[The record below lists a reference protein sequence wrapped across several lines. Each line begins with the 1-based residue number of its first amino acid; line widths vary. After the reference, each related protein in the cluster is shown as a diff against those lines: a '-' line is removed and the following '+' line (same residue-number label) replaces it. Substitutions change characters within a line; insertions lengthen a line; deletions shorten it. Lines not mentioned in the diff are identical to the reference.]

1 MTVATRFELIS
12 ALYDDVSKD
21 VIRSPSNW
29 QEFLKSSCN
38 NYGLPFSEQL
48 LVYAQEPDA
57 VAVLPMASWNRKFG
71 RWINKGAKGVAL
83 FDLSNQNYPR
93 LKYVFDVSDT
103 HGGDQAKEVP
113 IWHMKDDYTD
123 NVIKT
128 LENVF
133 GAVDNQ
139 SDLGSAVISACENAV
154 SDSLSDYLF
163 ELCNAKQDSF
173 LEDFSDDIISSKF
186 RKLVSNGVSYTVL
199 SRLGVDADLMIDT
212 EDFKDLL
219 ISIHQI
225 LLMPSVK
232 QQTIFQKQHSL
243 KYQKPYLHLKKK
255 IAYLKK
261 LQQVPTIKMKTKT
274 KGAIQMKITY
284 TQVGE
289 QFYPNLIMPTKTEQM
304 GYYAQRRQ
312 EYLKNHKKATFTT
325 LLTTCKLTEH
335 LMSIQEQAQ
344 QMEEQII
351 TQMAKAQGVTEKLK
365 QTNMMTWIGM
375 MNNIKNSAR
384 ETVLNELIYTM

>member
-1 MTVATRFELIS
+1 M
-12 ALYDDVSKD
+12 
-21 VIRSPSNW
+21 
-29 QEFLKSSCN
+29 
-38 NYGLPFSEQL
+38 
-48 LVYAQEPDA
+48 
-57 VAVLPMASWNRKFG
+57 
-71 RWINKGAKGVAL
+71 
-83 FDLSNQNYPR
+83 
-93 LKYVFDVSDT
+93 
-103 HGGDQAKEVP
+103 
-113 IWHMKDDYTD
+113 
-123 NVIKT
+123 
-128 LENVF
+128 
-133 GAVDNQ
+133 
-139 SDLGSAVISACENAV
+139 
-154 SDSLSDYLF
+154 
-163 ELCNAKQDSF
+163 
-173 LEDFSDDIISSKF
+173 
-186 RKLVSNGVSYTVL
+186 
-199 SRLGVDADLMIDT
+199 
-212 EDFKDLL
+212 LL
-219 ISIHQI
+219 ISIHRI
-225 LLMPSVK
+225 LLMLSVK

-289 QFYPNLIMPTKTEQM
+289 QLYPNLIMPTKTEQM
-304 GYYAQRRQ
+304 GYYAQKRQ

-365 QTNMMTWIGM
+365 QTNMMTWVGM

>member
-1 MTVATRFELIS
+1 MATRFELIS

-48 LVYAQEPDA
+48 LVYAQKPDA
-57 VAVLPMASWNRKFG
+57 VAVLPMASWNRRFG
-71 RWINKGAKGVAL
+71 RWINKGAKGIAL
-83 FDLSNQNYPR
+83 FDVSNKNYPR

-103 HGGDQAKEVP
+103 HEGEQAKEVP
-113 IWHMKDDYTD
+113 IWHMKNEYAD

-128 LENVF
+128 LENIF
-133 GAVDNQ
+133 GAVDDK
-139 SDLGSAVISACENAV
+139 SDLSSAVISACENAV

-163 ELCNAKQDSF
+163 ELCGAKHDSF

-186 RKLVSNGVSYTVL
+186 RKLVSNSVSYTVL
-199 SRLGVDADLMIDT
+199 SRLGVDADLMLDT
-212 EDFKDLL
+212 EDFEDVVNFNTPNTFNALGEATNNISKTALL
-219 ISIHQI
+219 EIS
-225 LLMPSVK
+225 
-232 QQTIFQKQHSL
+232 
-243 KYQKPYLHLKKK
+243 KPYLHLKKK

-274 KGAIQMKITY
+274 KGIIQMKITY

-289 QFYPNLIMPTKTEQM
+289 QLYPNLIMPTKAEQM
-304 GYYAQRRQ
+304 GYYAQKRQ

-335 LMSIQEQAQ
+335 LMSIQKQAQ
-344 QMEEQII
+344 QMEEQITI
-351 TQMAKAQGVTEKLK
+351 QMTKAQGVTEKLK
-365 QTNMMTWIGM
+365 QTDMMTWVGM